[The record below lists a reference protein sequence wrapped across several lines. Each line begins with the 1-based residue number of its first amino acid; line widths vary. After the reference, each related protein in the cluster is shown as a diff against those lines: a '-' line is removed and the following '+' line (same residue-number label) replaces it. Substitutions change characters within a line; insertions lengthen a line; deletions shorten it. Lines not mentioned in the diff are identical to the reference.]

1 NTAVRVTC
9 GMAEDRELP
18 EMLSFMHGQFS
29 TPHMAMWTLVAV
41 SCAIAAIG
49 VRSVVGLTGI
59 TLASNLGTF
68 ILYGLTCIWTI
79 VAFKKRSDFNA
90 VKHLVIPG
98 LGILSHLGVAGGI
111 VYLYIIGNAD
121 AQSEAHIC
129 FWIAGGWAVVSLL
142 YVGLTTVK
150 KTYSVKM
157 VTCVIRPEQL
167 NEVASALRQE
177 DLMMGMTVIDVRG
190 F

>member
-68 ILYGLTCIWTI
+68 VLYGLTCIWTI
-79 VAFKKRSDFNA
+79 VAFKDREDFN
-90 VKHLVIPG
+90 VFRHGIIPG
-98 LGILSHLGVAGGI
+98 LGLVTNVVMVGAIL
-111 VYLYIIGNAD
+111 YL
-121 AQSEAHIC
+121 
-129 FWIAGGWAVVSLL
+129 
-142 YVGLTTVK
+142 
-150 KTYSVKM
+150 
-157 VTCVIRPEQL
+157 
-167 NEVASALRQE
+167 
-177 DLMMGMTVIDVRG
+177 
-190 F
+190 